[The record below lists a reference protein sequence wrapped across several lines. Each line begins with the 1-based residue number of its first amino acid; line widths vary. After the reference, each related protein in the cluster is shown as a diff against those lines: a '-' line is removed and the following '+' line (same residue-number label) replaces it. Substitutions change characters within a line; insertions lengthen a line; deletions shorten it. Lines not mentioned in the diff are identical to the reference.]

1 MDRQT
6 LMGRLDS
13 DGATG
18 LDLSPGDP
26 VASAAAKY
34 IRDLEAALR
43 EIADMGYHPVDGHIR
58 VAKAALATGGIAD
71 G

>member
-6 LMGRLDS
+6 LMDRLDS

-26 VASAAAKY
+26 VAVAAARY
-34 IRDLEAALR
+34 IRDLEKVL
-43 EIADMGYHPVDGHIR
+43 EIVQFELSPGLTKSAMGTAELKGD
-58 VAKAALATGGIAD
+58 KS
-71 G
+71 